1 MLTDAHRQYLGG
13 VTRTM
18 QIIVAAMAAGVII
31 FFGIVV
37 AIADM
42 QPGPPPD
49 EPRLTYIA
57 IVAAFAALIVA
68 IVFPGIVQRSQRQ
81 AILAGKST
89 PLACA
94 NALKSLP
101 EDVRELAPLVNG
113 YQSALIIRSALLEGA
128 AFFCLVAYMLEHN
141 ALSLAGAGMML
152 LFMLFGFPTRS
163 KVEEAI
169 ETERTTIEQLRQM
182 GPTDVR

>member
-1 MLTDAHRQYLGG
+1 
-13 VTRTM
+13 
-18 QIIVAAMAAGVII
+18 
-31 FFGIVV
+31 
-37 AIADM
+37 
-42 QPGPPPD
+42 
-49 EPRLTYIA
+49 
-57 IVAAFAALIVA
+57 
-68 IVFPGIVQRSQRQ
+68 
-81 AILAGKST
+81 
-89 PLACA
+89 
-94 NALKSLP
+94 
-101 EDVRELAPLVNG
+101 VNG